1 MVLRHFL
8 WLLLSIPRR
17 VVYFFRTGYM
27 HTGERVNPDFPD
39 ANFQNHFKVYKFL
52 EQFAKDNDVL
62 DVGCGTGYGAAY
74 LRTAAKSV
82 IGIDLSKSAIRF
94 ARKRYPETQ
103 TLVMDAHSLQL
114 QPQSVD
120 LVVSTENFEHLRD
133 QEKSLQELIR
143 VLRPGGMC
151 FIATPNR
158 QLSRGTNPYHTH
170 EFTASELEVLLSRY
184 FAEVEVWPS
193 MLQDLDAKRLVKPD
207 TKALT
212 VFGRPV
218 DATYLSHTHSMF
230 SFSRCPKLVAHSST
244 PVFGASQVGMPRP
257 TEYLA
262 STRPEPAIRRGEGI
276 REG

>member
-1 MVLRHFL
+1 
-8 WLLLSIPRR
+8 
-17 VVYFFRTGYM
+17 M

-52 EQFAKDNDVL
+52 EQFAKDKDVL

-74 LRTAAKSV
+74 LRTVAKSV
-82 IGIDLSKSAIRF
+82 VGIDLSKSAIRF

-170 EFTASELEVLLSRY
+170 EFTASELKVLLSRY
-184 FAEVEVWPS
+184 FTEVEVWPS
-193 MLQDLDAKRLVKPD
+193 MLQDCDAKRLVIPD

-218 DATYLSHTHSMF
+218 DTTYLSHTHSMF
-230 SFSRCPKLVAHSST
+230 SFSRRPKLVAHSSL
-244 PVFGASQVGMPRP
+244 PIFGASEVGMPRP
-257 TEYLA
+257 TEYLP
-262 STRPEPAIRRGEGI
+262 SPKPEPAVAEGKVS